1 MLNWNQFCSKWVDRI
16 FFQIGLFE
24 TAWIGMYLSWKTFEL
39 NSECGNVFMHI
50 FVMLLLL
57 LFCCPDTVSNLEVS
71 IFKSHSWKCAFVL
84 ARNDIFEML
93 IKSDVPY
100 TVILFFYVFF
110 CIANT
115 RALCFF
121 SLSSIVDHKMRIVLP
136 NIIGGLSRLHLF
148 GLCRNGYFHLT
159 ISETNSH
166 YEISRTHTQ
175 HFDYI
180 SFVGFSLHIKQ
191 KSPNNTLIWIW
202 IVSVQ
207 LVICLLC

>member
-57 LFCCPDTVSNLEVS
+57 LFWCPDTVSNLEVS
-71 IFKSHSWKCAFVL
+71 TFKSHSWKCALVL

-100 TVILFFYVFF
+100 TVFLFFYVFLHCKYSRIVF
-110 CIANT
+110 
-115 RALCFF
+115 FF
-121 SLSSIVDHKMRIVLP
+121 SFVNCWSQNAHSITEYYWRVEPIAFVWFVPKRIF
-136 NIIGGLSRLHLF
+136 S
-148 GLCRNGYFHLT
+148 
-159 ISETNSH
+159 
-166 YEISRTHTQ
+166 
-175 HFDYI
+175 FDY
-180 SFVGFSLHIKQ
+180 FG
-191 KSPNNTLIWIW
+191 N
-202 IVSVQ
+202 
-207 LVICLLC
+207 